1 VRSRDDENEAGRSKA
16 RGTTVAA
23 RLQEFYQTKVHPA
36 LLKQFAYSSPMQ
48 VPRLEKIVINMGVGD
63 AQSDARM
70 LENAVT
76 ELTQIAGQKPC
87 IRKAKK
93 SIASFKV
100 REGATV
106 GCMVTLRGQRM
117 YEFMDRLLNIAIPR
131 IRDFRG
137 VSARAF
143 DKFGN
148 YTLGLREQTI
158 FPEVNMDA
166 VTRPR
171 GMNVTFVIK
180 NSKTADESRELLRQF
195 GFPFR
200 S

>member
-1 VRSRDDENEAGRSKA
+1 M
-16 RGTTVAA
+16 AA
-23 RLQEFYQTKVHPA
+23 RLQEFYQKTVHPA
-36 LLKQFAYSSPMQ
+36 MLKKFEYSSSMQ

-63 AQSDARM
+63 AQADPRL
-70 LENAVT
+70 LESAMA
-76 ELTQIAGQKPC
+76 ELTLIAGQKPC
-87 IRKAKK
+87 IRKARK

-100 REGATV
+100 REGATI

-117 YEFMDRLLNIAIPR
+117 YEFLDRLLNIAIPR

-137 VSARAF
+137 VSPRAF

-148 YTLGLREQTI
+148 YTLGLKEQTI

-166 VTRPR
+166 VTRVR
-171 GMNVTFVIK
+171 GMNVTFVLK
-180 NSKTADESRELLRQF
+180 RAATQEESRELLRHF

-200 S
+200 N